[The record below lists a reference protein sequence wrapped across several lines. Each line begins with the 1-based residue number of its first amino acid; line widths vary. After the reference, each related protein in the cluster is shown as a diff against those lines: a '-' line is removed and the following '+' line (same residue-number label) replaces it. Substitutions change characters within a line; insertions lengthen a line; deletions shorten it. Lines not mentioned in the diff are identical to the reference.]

1 MASTFKSAGNTDNL
15 NSPLFDVDRF
25 YDGVFLWLDCLVDS
39 WLKRLSLHYGD
50 VTVRVPRWL
59 VLMILVGLMMA
70 VG

>member
-1 MASTFKSAGNTDNL
+1 MASTFKSAANIENL
-15 NSPLFDVDRF
+15 NQPLFDVDRF

-50 VTVRVPRWL
+50 VTVRLPRWL

>member
-1 MASTFKSAGNTDNL
+1 MASTFKSAANTQNL
-15 NSPLFDVDRF
+15 NPPLFDLDRF

-39 WLKRLSLHYGD
+39 WLKRFSLHYGD
-50 VTVRVPRWL
+50 ATVRLPRWL

>member
-1 MASTFKSAGNTDNL
+1 MASTFKSAANTDNL
-15 NSPLFDVDRF
+15 NPPLFDVDRF

-50 VTVRVPRWL
+50 VTVRLPRWL